1 MNLAIENSVLKKI
14 IKELSEMYFQFT
26 FSPDKSITF
35 DYLSEALIDFL
46 ELTDEMVKKGGFD
59 SILVSKIAPK
69 DLMKFNDSLN
79 DSVENFS
86 QWNLEFE
93 IILPLKGFKWVKISA
108 IPEKVENGNLIFMG
122 KAEDITLQK
131 INEENLILDKER
143 ILFANTASNLGV
155 WDWNLATG
163 EVYYSPESL
172 EILEM
177 DNNSPLVSTPEEW
190 DERVHPDDTEIYFY
204 NMNQHFEEKTPYYE
218 TYHRILCNG
227 KYKWILDRG
236 KVILRDNFGK
246 PLRVVGTHTDIS
258 DQKNREENLLKT
270 LELINSQNNKL
281 LNFAHIVSHNLRN
294 HTGNLSALIEMN
306 ESGMMDKEETCVYIK
321 KVSKE
326 LTNTLANLIDLVEI
340 QNNNN
345 AGIKTLNVNE
355 YLGKVFNVLQDNI
368 DKNAVEIVNN
378 VPPDF
383 IVNVIPAYLESIL
396 LNLTTNAIKY
406 SDPEKKPIIKYSVDK
421 DQDFNVLY
429 VKDNGL
435 GIDLEKHK
443 ENIFGLYKTFHANE
457 DSNGIGLH
465 ITKNQIEAMGGKIE
479 IESKI
484 KEGSTFKIY
493 FK

>member
-1 MNLAIENSVLKKI
+1 
-14 IKELSEMYFQFT
+14 
-26 FSPDKSITF
+26 
-35 DYLSEALIDFL
+35 
-46 ELTDEMVKKGGFD
+46 
-59 SILVSKIAPK
+59 
-69 DLMKFNDSLN
+69 
-79 DSVENFS
+79 
-86 QWNLEFE
+86 
-93 IILPLKGFKWVKISA
+93 
-108 IPEKVENGNLIFMG
+108 
-122 KAEDITLQK
+122 
-131 INEENLILDKER
+131 
-143 ILFANTASNLGV
+143 
-155 WDWNLATG
+155 
-163 EVYYSPESL
+163 
-172 EILEM
+172 
-177 DNNSPLVSTPEEW
+177 
-190 DERVHPDDTEIYFY
+190 
-204 NMNQHFEEKTPYYE
+204 
-218 TYHRILCNG
+218 
-227 KYKWILDRG
+227 
-236 KVILRDNFGK
+236 
-246 PLRVVGTHTDIS
+246 
-258 DQKNREENLLKT
+258 
-270 LELINSQNNKL
+270 
-281 LNFAHIVSHNLRN
+281 
-294 HTGNLSALIEMN
+294 
-306 ESGMMDKEETCVYIK
+306 
-321 KVSKE
+321 